1 MGDFM
6 KKYMK
11 KSEVWTYGIGLFGV
25 ALLTGWM
32 PDYTYT
38 FFNDFAFKGTSINPE
53 TITGVLALVFGA
65 AGIVGAACELIIGIL
80 VDRTRTKWGKI
91 RPWFGFGVI
100 PLAVIAFLVFLP
112 PKTNNPTVAIGWMFV
127 IYALYTAASCAVE
140 SPCNCFGA
148 CCTPNPQERGDA
160 ISIASIFRSVGQSG
174 GMAII
179 FVVGALMKLTIGKQ
193 QYKTAEG
200 QGLDLVISTAICV
213 LGCVL
218 FVMIFFFN
226 NRERVP
232 YTAEKVSLLESL
244 KFVFTN
250 KNLLMVS
257 LTKFTGFGRGVYSTV
272 SLYIAV
278 YLLGSK
284 DLKLGLLLPM
294 GIGTAVGML
303 IVKKLLKMWDTR
315 KVYIVC
321 CLYGAASLGV
331 LYALSK
337 IIGFNPSVLMIP
349 FLIVN
354 FFVGLQHGNTN
365 LTPNVMIAD
374 CVDEIEWKTGKR
386 QEGLCYA
393 GYGFFAKVA
402 AALTKS
408 FGPAL
413 VLWSGYK
420 VSTDINVAYATQTT
434 DTLNKLLMIYTLI
447 PAIFVIG
454 QMLPILFY
462 DLTGEKKERI
472 TRELQERRGLSETNA
487 STAEEA

>member
-1 MGDFM
+1 M

-11 KSEVWTYGIGLFGV
+11 KSEVWTYGIGLFGI

-38 FFNDFAFKGTSINPE
+38 FFNDFAFKGTDIDPESI
-53 TITGVLALVFGA
+53 TRILAYVFGV
-65 AGIVGAACELIIGIL
+65 AGFVGAACELIIGFL

-100 PLAVIAFLVFLP
+100 PLALVSMFVFIA
-112 PKTNNPTVAIGWMFV
+112 PKTNSYTAAVVWMFV
-127 IYALYTAASCAVE
+127 IYALYTAFSCAVE
-140 SPCNCFGA
+140 SPSNCFGA
-148 CCTPNPQERGDA
+148 CCTPNPTERSDA

-174 GMAII
+174 GMVVLP
-179 FVVGALMKLTIGKQ
+179 VVGAIMKLALGEQ

-200 QGLDLVISTAICV
+200 QGLDLMFSTAVCV

-218 FVMIFFFN
+218 FIMIFFVN

-232 YTAEKVSLLESL
+232 YTEEKVSLKESL

-284 DLKLGLLLPM
+284 DLKIGLLLPM
-294 GIGTAVGML
+294 GVGTAVGML
-303 IVKKLLKMWDTR
+303 VVKKLLKMWDTR

-321 CLYGAASLGV
+321 CLYGAAILGV
-331 LYALSK
+331 LYIVSK
-337 IIGFNPSVLMIP
+337 IIGFNPSTLMIP
-349 FLIVN
+349 FLLIN

-393 GYGFFAKVA
+393 GYGFFSKVA

-413 VLWSGYK
+413 VVWSGYK
-420 VSTDINVAYATQTT
+420 VSTNINVAYATQTD

-462 DLTGEKKERI
+462 DLTGKKKDMI
-472 TRELQERRGLSETNA
+472 TKELQERRAAELSDEKGA
-487 STAEEA
+487 